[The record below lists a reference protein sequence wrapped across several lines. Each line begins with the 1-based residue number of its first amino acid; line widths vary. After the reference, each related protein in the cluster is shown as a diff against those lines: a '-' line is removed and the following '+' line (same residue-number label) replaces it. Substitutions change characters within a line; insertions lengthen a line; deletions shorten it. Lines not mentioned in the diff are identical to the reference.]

1 MKMNRLILLFSILL
15 ISHAAFS
22 QLYITRN
29 GQIRFFSQAPLENIE
44 AVNRQ
49 VNAALNTSNGEFAFR
64 LLMRAFSFD
73 KALMQE
79 HFNDNF
85 VESHKYPN
93 AMFQGNVLNIEAIN
107 LKVNGQYKVRVE
119 GNLTIKDVTRKISEP
134 GTLTVKD
141 GVITGESVFK
151 VSLADYNVN
160 IPNRYIRNIA
170 SEIEIFVNVEL
181 RER

>member
-1 MKMNRLILLFSILL
+1 MKMKKLIFLFSILL

-22 QLYITRN
+22 QVYITRN
-29 GQIRFFSQAPLENIE
+29 GHIRFFSQSPLENIE
-44 AVNRQ
+44 ATNRQ
-49 VNAALNTSNGEFAFR
+49 VNAALNNSTGEFAFR
-64 LLMRAFSFD
+64 LLMRAFSFE

-107 LKVNGQYKVRVE
+107 LKVNGQYNVTVE
-119 GNLTIKDVTRKISEP
+119 GDLTIKDVTRKIREP
-134 GTLTVKD
+134 GTLTIKD
-141 GVITGESVFK
+141 GVIIGESVFK
-151 VSLADYNVN
+151 INLADFNVN
-160 IPNRYIRNIA
+160 IPNRYSRNIA

>member
-1 MKMNRLILLFSILL
+1 MNKLILVFFLLL
-15 ISHAAFS
+15 ISTSVFA
-22 QLYITRN
+22 QVYITRN
-29 GQIRFFSQAPLENIE
+29 GQIRFFSEAPLENIE

-49 VNAALNTSNGEFAFR
+49 VNAALNTSSGEFAFR

-85 VESHKYPN
+85 VESHKFPN
-93 AMFQGNVLNIEAIN
+93 GMFQGTVLNIDDIN
-107 LKVNGQYKVRVE
+107 FKQNGRHNVTVE
-119 GNLTIKDVTRKISEP
+119 GDLTIKDVTRKIREQ
-134 GTLTVKD
+134 GTLTIKD

-151 VSLADYNVN
+151 INLADYNVN

>member
-1 MKMNRLILLFSILL
+1 MKTAKLFLILCIPLL
-15 ISHAAFS
+15 TNNVFAQI
-22 QLYITRN
+22 YVTRN
-29 GQIRFFSQAPLENIE
+29 GNIRFFSQAPLENIE

-64 LLMRAFSFD
+64 LLMRAFSFE

-93 AMFQGNVLNIEAIN
+93 AMFQGNVLNIEDIN
-107 LKVNGQYKVRVE
+107 LKVNGQYNVTVE
-119 GNLTIKDVTRKISEP
+119 GDLTIKDVTRKIREP
-134 GTLTVKD
+134 GTLTIKD
-141 GVITGESVFK
+141 GAIIGASVFK
-151 VSLADYNVN
+151 INLADFNIN